1 MTVQSIR
8 PQLTEGD
15 IVRLMR
21 GETPEQRASVAHRLC
36 RRIALDVLSDTEKAF
51 AEEIIAI
58 LAEDAADLVRRTL
71 AVTLRASPILPR
83 EVALKL
89 ARDIEAVAIPV
100 LRDSPVFSDEDLVE
114 LVLSV
119 TAAKQAAIAN
129 RDALSIPITEI
140 ISEHGAVEAVRALSA
155 NRGAEWTDKAYDDTL
170 RRFGRD
176 EIVQAGLIRR
186 DFIPTHI
193 AEKMVSLVS
202 GQLFDILVNR
212 HELPAQ
218 LAIDLAASSRER
230 ATIDLV
236 EQAGRTSDLPRFV
249 SQLNLNGRLSNSLIM
264 RALCCGQMRFVEH
277 ALAELSGVSH
287 QRIWL
292 MIHDAGP
299 LGLQAVF
306 DRAGL
311 PRKMLPAFKAAVT
324 VFHDTQHDGGP
335 NDRARFRARMIER
348 VLTQFQAIPKDDL
361 DYLLDKLDY
370 YSHVA
375 SREDAL
381 EDTDAAWFQASV
393 CGATAPATPRL
404 FR

>member
-8 PQLTEGD
+8 PQLTEDD
-15 IVRLMR
+15 ILRLMR

-36 RRIALDVLSDTEKAF
+36 RRIALDVLTDTEKAY

-71 AVTLRASPILPR
+71 AVTLRSSPILPR

-100 LRDSPVFSDEDLVE
+100 LQDSPVFSDEDLVE

-129 RDALSIPITEI
+129 RDALSITITEI

-155 NRGAEWTDKAYDDTL
+155 NQGAEWTDKAFDDTL

-176 EIVQAGLIRR
+176 EIVQAGLIKR

-218 LAIDLAASSRER
+218 LAIDLAASARER

-236 EQAGRTSDLPRFV
+236 EQSGRTNDLPRFV

-277 ALAELSGVSH
+277 ALAELSGVAH
-287 QRIWL
+287 QRVWL

-370 YSHVA
+370 YSEMA

-381 EDTDAAWFQASV
+381 EDTDAA
-393 CGATAPATPRL
+393 
-404 FR
+404 

>member
-8 PQLTEGD
+8 PQLTEDD
-15 IVRLMR
+15 ILRLMR

-36 RRIALDVLSDTEKAF
+36 RRIALDVLSDREKAF
-51 AEEIIAI
+51 ADEIIGI

-71 AVTLRASPILPR
+71 AVTLRSSPVLPR

-89 ARDIEAVAIPV
+89 ARDIEAVSIP
-100 LRDSPVFSDEDLVE
+100 LLQDSPVFTDEDLVE

-119 TAAKQAAIAN
+119 TAAKQAAIAS
-129 RDALSIPITEI
+129 RESVSIMVSEVIT
-140 ISEHGAVEAVRALSA
+140 EHGAVEAVRALATNS
-155 NRGAEWTDKAYDDTL
+155 GAEWTDKAFDDTL
-170 RRFGRD
+170 RRFGGD
-176 EIVQAGLIRR
+176 EIVQAGLIKR

-218 LAIDLAASSRER
+218 LAIDLAASARER

-236 EQAGRTSDLPRFV
+236 EQAGRTNDLPRFV

-277 ALAELSGVSH
+277 ALSELSGVAH
-287 QRIWL
+287 QRVWL

-324 VFHDTQHDGGP
+324 VFHETQHDGGP

-370 YSHVA
+370 YSEMA
-375 SREDAL
+375 SRDDAVA
-381 EDTDAAWFQASV
+381 EDTDAA
-393 CGATAPATPRL
+393 
-404 FR
+404 

>member
-8 PQLTEGD
+8 PQLTEDD
-15 IVRLMR
+15 ILRLMR

-36 RRIALDVLSDTEKAF
+36 RRIALDVLTDTEKAY

-100 LRDSPVFSDEDLVE
+100 LQDSPVFSDEDLVE

-129 RDALSIPITEI
+129 RDALSITITEI

-155 NRGAEWTDKAYDDTL
+155 NQGAEWTDKAFDDTL

-176 EIVQAGLIRR
+176 EIVQAGLIKR

-218 LAIDLAASSRER
+218 LAIDLAASARER

-236 EQAGRTSDLPRFV
+236 EQAGRTNDLARFV

-277 ALAELSGVSH
+277 ALAELSGVAH
-287 QRIWL
+287 QRVWL

-299 LGLQAVF
+299 LGVQAVF

-370 YSHVA
+370 YSEMA

-381 EDTDAAWFQASV
+381 EDTDAA
-393 CGATAPATPRL
+393 
-404 FR
+404 

>member
-8 PQLTEGD
+8 PQLTEDD
-15 IVRLMR
+15 ILRLMR

-36 RRIALDVLSDTEKAF
+36 RRIALDVLSDREKAF
-51 AEEIIAI
+51 ADEIIGI
-58 LAEDAADLVRRTL
+58 LAKDAADLVRRTL
-71 AVTLRASPILPR
+71 AVTLRSSPVLPR

-89 ARDIEAVAIPV
+89 AHDIEAVSIP
-100 LRDSPVFSDEDLVE
+100 LLQDSPVFTDEDLVE

-119 TAAKQAAIAN
+119 TAAKQAAIAS
-129 RDALSIPITEI
+129 RDTVSITVSEVIT
-140 ISEHGAVEAVRALSA
+140 EHGAVEAVRALATNS
-155 NRGAEWTDKAYDDTL
+155 GAEWTDKSFDDTL

-176 EIVQAGLIRR
+176 EIVQAGLIKR

-218 LAIDLAASSRER
+218 LAIDLAASARER

-236 EQAGRTSDLPRFV
+236 EQAGRTNDLPRFV

-277 ALAELSGVSH
+277 ALSELSGVAH
-287 QRIWL
+287 QRVWL

-299 LGLQAVF
+299 LGVQAVF

-324 VFHDTQHDGGP
+324 VFHETQHDGGP

-370 YSHVA
+370 YSEMATRDDVA
-375 SREDAL
+375 A
-381 EDTDAAWFQASV
+381 EDTDAA
-393 CGATAPATPRL
+393 
-404 FR
+404 

>member
-8 PQLTEGD
+8 PQLTEDD
-15 IVRLMR
+15 ILRLMR

-36 RRIALDVLSDTEKAF
+36 RRIALDVLTDTEKAY

-71 AVTLRASPILPR
+71 AVTLRSSPILPR

-100 LRDSPVFSDEDLVE
+100 LQESPVFSDEDLVE

-129 RDALSIPITEI
+129 RDALSITITEI

-155 NRGAEWTDKAYDDTL
+155 NQGAEWTDKAFDDTL

-176 EIVQAGLIRR
+176 EIVQAGLIKR

-218 LAIDLAASSRER
+218 LAIDLAASARER

-236 EQAGRTSDLPRFV
+236 EQSGRTNDLPRFV

-277 ALAELSGVSH
+277 ALAELSGVAH
-287 QRIWL
+287 QRVWL

-370 YSHVA
+370 YSEMA

-381 EDTDAAWFQASV
+381 EDTDAA
-393 CGATAPATPRL
+393 
-404 FR
+404 

>member
-8 PQLTEGD
+8 PQLTEDD
-15 IVRLMR
+15 ILRLMR

-36 RRIALDVLSDTEKAF
+36 RRIALDVLTDTEKAY

-71 AVTLRASPILPR
+71 AVTLRSSPILPR

-100 LRDSPVFSDEDLVE
+100 LQDSPVFSDEDLVE

-129 RDALSIPITEI
+129 RDALSITITEI

-155 NRGAEWTDKAYDDTL
+155 NQGAEWTDKAFDDTL

-176 EIVQAGLIRR
+176 EIVQAGLIKR

-218 LAIDLAASSRER
+218 LAIDLAASARER

-236 EQAGRTSDLPRFV
+236 EQSGRTNDLPRFV

-277 ALAELSGVSH
+277 ALAELSGVAH
-287 QRIWL
+287 QRVWL

-311 PRKMLPAFKAAVT
+311 PRKMLPAFKAAVS

-370 YSHVA
+370 YSEMA

-381 EDTDAAWFQASV
+381 EDTDAA
-393 CGATAPATPRL
+393 
-404 FR
+404 